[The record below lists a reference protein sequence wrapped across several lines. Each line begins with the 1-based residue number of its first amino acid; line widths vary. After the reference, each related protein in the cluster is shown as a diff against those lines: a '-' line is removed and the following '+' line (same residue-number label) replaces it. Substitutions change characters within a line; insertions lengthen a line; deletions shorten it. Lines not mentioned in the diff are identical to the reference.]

1 MNKEQLRDKLN
12 ALETDVNTRR
22 QELGVAIADAQVIR
36 EEIADAGKPVV
47 SQSTIDDIV
56 TQLSEMF
63 SDIISNAD
71 PCDMSPEFSMS
82 YNEVCLDALDISN
95 NICVSDHDI
104 QGILEDFFAIEKHK
118 EEDEDEDEDEDLE
131 SISSTGR
138 EGRE

>member
-63 SDIISNAD
+63 SDIVSNAD
-71 PCDMSPEFSMS
+71 PCDMSPEFSMC
-82 YNEVCLDALDISN
+82 YNEVSLDSLDISN
-95 NICVSDHDI
+95 NIGVSDHDI

-118 EEDEDEDEDEDLE
+118 EEDEDEDEDLE
-131 SISSTGR
+131 SMSSTGR

>member
-63 SDIISNAD
+63 SDIVSNAD
-71 PCDMSPEFSMS
+71 PCDMSPEFSMC
-82 YNEVCLDALDISN
+82 YNEVSLDSLDISN
-95 NICVSDHDI
+95 NIGVSDHDI

-118 EEDEDEDEDEDLE
+118 EEEDDDEDLE

>member
-1 MNKEQLRDKLN
+1 MNKEQLRVKLN

-22 QELGVAIADAQVIR
+22 QELGVAIADAQVVR
-36 EEIADAGKPVV
+36 EEIADAGKPVI
-47 SQSTIDDIV
+47 SQSIADDIV

-63 SDIISNAD
+63 RDVIGECD

-82 YNEVCLDALDISN
+82 YNEVCLDALDMSN
-95 NICVSDHDI
+95 IGVSDHDI
-104 QGILEDFFAIEKHK
+104 QSILEDFFAIE
-118 EEDEDEDEDEDLE
+118 EDEDEDLE

>member
-12 ALETDVNTRR
+12 TLEDDVNTRR

-47 SQSTIDDIV
+47 SQEILDDIV

-71 PCDMSPEFSMS
+71 PCDMSPEFSMC
-82 YNEVCLDALDISN
+82 YNEVSLDSLDISN
-95 NICVSDHDI
+95 NIGVSDHDI

-118 EEDEDEDEDEDLE
+118 EEEDDDEDLE